1 MELVILNI
9 RTLEVKD
16 HALINEDFEIVVDS
30 VIYQKSKFNVNKS
43 IVNAEIGDVVFVKGL
58 PFFYLGIIS
67 GISNEET
74 SITNIE
80 VNDFSALFDIQ
91 VPVKTFTGDLCEFLK
106 SLIDKAFKSSGDTY
120 QNLSHLNVRKACA
133 VTGTL
138 TYEGTELKTIT
149 EISEM
154 LAKTYGIRY
163 VYSLNIDH
171 EGIIQGINVDITN
184 VTKGMIIKSN
194 LPCITDLVISDS
206 NKQGANKITFYPK
219 SENVTYKSNVSYY
232 LYNDGTIGSYYG
244 DNRRYKN
251 VKVIG
256 QLYSDNEY
264 SSLYTKATSELLKS
278 NLEHNIEFKI
288 IMDNKL
294 IVPFKNLCLGDFV
307 EFVTPKKTYSTMV
320 TQLSLKGNFY
330 ECSVVLG
337 EYRIKLTDKIKL
349 LEKK

>member
-1 MELVILNI
+1 MELVILNF

-16 HALINEDFEIVVDS
+16 HAYVNEDFEIVVDS
-30 VIYQKSKFNVNKS
+30 VIYQKSKFSINKS
-43 IVNAEIGDVVFVKGL
+43 TVNAEIGDVVFVKGL
-58 PFFYLGIIS
+58 PFFYLGIIC

-74 SITNIE
+74 SKTNIE

-91 VPVKTFTGDLCEFLK
+91 VPVKTFTGDLCEFLRD
-106 SLIDKAFKSSGDTY
+106 LINKAFKSSGDTY
-120 QNLSHLNVRKACA
+120 QNMPYLTIRKGCS

-154 LAKTYGIRY
+154 LAKTYGVRY

-171 EGIIQGINVDITN
+171 DGIIKGIYVDIAN
-184 VTKGMIIKSN
+184 VTRGLKIKHN
-194 LPCITDLVISDS
+194 LPCITELTIADS

-232 LYNDGTIGSYYG
+232 LYTDGTIGTYYG

-251 VKVIG
+251 VKLIG

-264 SSLYTKATSELLKS
+264 SSLSTKATSELLKS
-278 NLEHNIEFKI
+278 NLEHNIEFKVS
-288 IMDNKL
+288 MDNKIL
-294 IVPFKNLCLGDFV
+294 VPFKNLCLGDFV
-307 EFVTPKKTYSTMV
+307 EFVTPKKTYLTMV